1 MLATDGSKRASTR
14 AVNEADFLSAL
25 RGLPLHPGAMNLSD
39 DAARLSEFVL
49 TKDLLVEGV
58 HYLPGDSAGDVAWK
72 LMAVNLSDLAAKGAA
87 PVGVLLG
94 YPLGED
100 AWDRAFLKGLRAAC
114 EAFACP
120 LLGGDT
126 VRGVGLRTLSLT
138 AIGRAGPK
146 VPLRSGAQAGH
157 TLWVAGT
164 IGDAGLGLA
173 LAMSGMGPSVLL
185 DAYRR
190 PMPLIEAGCALGPV
204 VTAMCDVSDGLLID
218 TARMAA
224 ASQCGA
230 VIDLSCIPRS
240 PAARELAGSSREA
253 RLEAATAGD
262 DYALLF
268 ALPHGTSPPVEARR
282 VGWFEAGFGLRLIDG
297 GESVPLPASLGWEH
311 GRD

>member
-1 MLATDGSKRASTR
+1 M
-14 AVNEADFLSAL
+14 NEADFLSAL

-49 TKDLLVEGV
+49 TKDLLVEGI
-58 HYLPGDSAGDVAWK
+58 HYLPGDAPADVAWK
-72 LMAVNLSDLAAKGAA
+72 LMAVNLSDLAAKGAE

-100 AWDRAFLKGLRAAC
+100 GWDRAFLDGLRAAC
-114 EAFACP
+114 TAFACP

-126 VRGVGLRTLSLT
+126 VRGAGPRTLSLT
-138 AIGRAGPK
+138 AIGRAGVK
-146 VPLRSGAQAGH
+146 VPLRSGAQPGQ
-157 TLWVAGT
+157 TLWVAGM
-164 IGDAGLGLA
+164 IGDAGLGLG
-173 LAMSGMGPSVLL
+173 LAMSGMGPSALL

-190 PMPLIEAGCALGPV
+190 PMPLIEAGRALGPV

-240 PAARELAGSSREA
+240 AAARELVGTSRDV

-268 ALPHGTSPPVEARR
+268 ALPHGTSPPVAARR
-282 VGWFEAGFGLRLIDG
+282 VGWFEVGLGLRLIDG
-297 GESVPLPASLGWEH
+297 AEPVPLPAALGWEH
-311 GRD
+311 GRR